1 MSRPPFVAEE
11 KLPVWISRD
20 LIEETLAVWQ
30 PFYEFSLPEREAIE
44 ILLDVG
50 RLFDD
55 LGGSDGE
62 AIPSSGTRFEP

>member
-1 MSRPPFVAEE
+1 MNRPPGVAKE
-11 KLPVWISRD
+11 KLPRWISRD

-30 PFYEFSLPEREAIE
+30 PFYGFSLTERDAIE

-62 AIPSSGTRFEP
+62 AIPGAGESLQP

>member
-1 MSRPPFVAEE
+1 MTSASPAPTETLPKWITRDLVAET
-11 KLPVWISRD
+11 I
-20 LIEETLAVWQ
+20 AVWS
-30 PFYEFSLPEREAIE
+30 PKYGRRLTEREAIE

-62 AIPSSGTRFEP
+62 AIPGVGESL